1 VAMGAGID
9 MVFSLDV
16 CCLMLLMWR
25 FVLEVIDLIA
35 REKASLS
42 RGKLH
47 TNSYV
52 RRVTGN

>member
-1 VAMGAGID
+1 MAMGAGID

-42 RGKLH
+42 RGQA
-47 TNSYV
+47 TYGIPTYV
-52 RRVTGN
+52 E